1 VVRSRIVLA
10 GVSPKL
16 RGLQWQSEEALRIG
30 RSPNHCDVVLEDPS
44 VSPRHA
50 EVVATPAGWVVRD
63 QGSRHGTLLNG
74 IRLQPGGQR
83 LRQDDRIQ
91 CGNLTVQVAVIEQA
105 SRAAPEPP
113 PEPAAEPVPEPD
125 PAVVVPA
132 EARIKLSGTYLTIQT
147 SVQHSWEEALQAIAL
162 DQHQNPRQAQHL
174 LTLLRTGYHLTHLGS
189 LDELLQS
196 ILDDTVAV
204 LDAQR
209 GAIVLADGPTGGL
222 QLRAVS
228 RARRSLPSP
237 QDYSKTLAERS
248 FQQGQSFLCSDV
260 RMDARLLTAGSIM
273 HGGMSSVV
281 CALLRSPRQRL
292 GVLHLD
298 RGPFQEPFSRED
310 FFLADAI
317 AASVSSAIESA
328 QLVARQRDE
337 FVGTITALA
346 RAVEVRDQ
354 YTADHTQRV
363 TDYALMLAEALKL
376 SATERYYIQI
386 GTPLHDVGK
395 IGIEDAILRKP
406 GRLTPEEFE
415 QMKLHTLKGAAI
427 LETIPALKPVIP
439 IVRHHHE
446 RWDGSGYPDRL
457 AREQIAQVAR
467 IVAVADAFDAMTSDR
482 PYRPALPPDVAFAE
496 LLDKAGSHFDPVCVE
511 AFLGLR
517 ARVEELLK

>member
-1 VVRSRIVLA
+1 
-10 GVSPKL
+10 
-16 RGLQWQSEEALRIG
+16 
-30 RSPNHCDVVLEDPS
+30 
-44 VSPRHA
+44 
-50 EVVATPAGWVVRD
+50 
-63 QGSRHGTLLNG
+63 
-74 IRLQPGGQR
+74 
-83 LRQDDRIQ
+83 
-91 CGNLTVQVAVIEQA
+91 
-105 SRAAPEPP
+105 
-113 PEPAAEPVPEPD
+113 
-125 PAVVVPA
+125 
-132 EARIKLSGTYLTIQT
+132 
-147 SVQHSWEEALQAIAL
+147 VQHSWEEALQAVAI
-162 DQHQNPRQAQHL
+162 DQQQNPRQAQHL

-209 GAIVLADGPTGGL
+209 GAIVLADEPTGRL

-228 RARRSLPSP
+228 RVRRSLPSP
-237 QDYSKTLAERS
+237 QYYSKTLAERS
-248 FQQGQSFLCSDV
+248 FQKGQSFLCSDV

-273 HGGMSSVV
+273 HGGMSSVI

-363 TDYALMLAEALKL
+363 TDYSLMLAEALQL
-376 SATERYYIQI
+376 SATDRYYIQI

-415 QMKLHTLKGAAI
+415 RMKLHTLKGAAI

-446 RWDGSGYPDRL
+446 RWDGTGYPDRL
-457 AREQIAQVAR
+457 ASDQIEQVAR

-482 PYRPALPPDVAFAE
+482 PYRPALPPDTAFDE
-496 LLDKAGSHFDPVCVE
+496 LLRKAGTHFDPACVE
-511 AFLGLR
+511 AFLSLR
-517 ARVEELLK
+517 SRVEERLK

>member
-1 VVRSRIVLA
+1 LARSRIVLA

-50 EVVATPAGWVVRD
+50 EVVATHQGWVVRD
-63 QGSRHGTLLNG
+63 QGSRHGTLVNG
-74 IRLQPGGQR
+74 TRLEQGGQR
-83 LRQDDRIQ
+83 VRQEDRIQ
-91 CGNLTVQVAVIEQA
+91 CGNLTVQVARLEEA
-105 SRAAPEPP
+105 RPAAPEPTAQA
-113 PEPAAEPVPEPD
+113 EPAPPV
-125 PAVVVPA
+125 AAPA
-132 EARIKLSGTYLTIQT
+132 EARIKASGTYLTIQT
-147 SVQHSWEEALQAIAL
+147 SVQHSWEEALQAVAL
-162 DQHQNPRQAQHL
+162 EQHQHPRQGQHL

-209 GAIVLADGPTGGL
+209 GAIVLADEATGQL
-222 QLRAVS
+222 QRRAVS

-237 QDYSKTLAERS
+237 QYYSKTLAAQS

-273 HGGMSSVV
+273 HGGMSSVI

-363 TDYALMLAEALKL
+363 TDYSLM
-376 SATERYYIQI
+376 T
-386 GTPLHDVGK
+386 
-395 IGIEDAILRKP
+395 
-406 GRLTPEEFE
+406 LTN
-415 QMKLHTLKGAAI
+415 
-427 LETIPALKPVIP
+427 
-439 IVRHHHE
+439 
-446 RWDGSGYPDRL
+446 
-457 AREQIAQVAR
+457 
-467 IVAVADAFDAMTSDR
+467 
-482 PYRPALPPDVAFAE
+482 
-496 LLDKAGSHFDPVCVE
+496 
-511 AFLGLR
+511 
-517 ARVEELLK
+517 

>member
-1 VVRSRIVLA
+1 VARSRIVLT

-16 RGLQWQSEEALRIG
+16 RGLKWQADDVLRIG
-30 RSPNHCDVVLEDPS
+30 RSSNHADVVLEDAS

-50 EVVATPAGWVVRD
+50 EVVATAQGWVVRD
-63 QGSRHGTLLNG
+63 LGSRHGTSVNG
-74 IRLQPGGQR
+74 SRLAAAGQR
-83 LRQDDRIQ
+83 VRREDQVQ
-91 CGNLTVQVAVIEQA
+91 CGNLVLQVAQVDEAPPAPREPTLEAA
-105 SRAAPEPP
+105 SLPLT
-113 PEPAAEPVPEPD
+113 
-125 PAVVVPA
+125 PA
-132 EARIKLSGTYLTIQT
+132 EGRIKASGTYLTIQT
-147 SVQHSWEEALQAIAL
+147 SVQHSWEEALQAIAV
-162 DQHQNPRQAQHL
+162 DQPQNPRQAQHL

-196 ILDDTVAV
+196 ILDDTVNV

-209 GAIVLADGPTGGL
+209 GAIVLADALTGKL

-228 RARRSLPSP
+228 RVRRSLPSA
-237 QDYSKTLAERS
+237 QYYSKTLAERS
-248 FQQGQSFLCSDV
+248 FQNGQSFLCSDV

-273 HGGMSSVV
+273 HGGMSSVI

-310 FFLADAI
+310 FSLADAI

-363 TDYALMLAEALKL
+363 TDYSLMLAEALQL
-376 SATERYYIQI
+376 SATDRYYIQI

-406 GRLTPEEFE
+406 GRLTAEEFE
-415 QMKLHTLKGAAI
+415 RMKLHTLKGAAI

-446 RWDGSGYPDRL
+446 RWDGTGYPDRL
-457 AREQIAQVAR
+457 ASDQIEQVAR

-482 PYRPALPPDVAFAE
+482 PYRPALPPEAAFAE
-496 LLDKAGSHFDPVCVE
+496 LLNKAGSHFDPVCVE
-511 AFLGLR
+511 AFLSLR
-517 ARVEELLK
+517 DRVEERLE